1 MPRHYEGKLAK
12 AQLAKAPSAPE
23 WSTPAV
29 RTVARFLTCRQ
40 GILNLLWVQEKLAA
54 AEEHLWNTR
63 LEAALDEHRA
73 KVAAGVSQM
82 REGGAS
88 DLEIAVYEAEQ
99 AVEEAKIEACLPRP
113 QVRSHPSRK
122 FLPVLASGCDVSVFN
137 ALLRGSGVSRCRGGA
152 TAQC

>member
-1 MPRHYEGKLAK
+1 M
-12 AQLAKAPSAPE
+12 
-23 WSTPAV
+23 
-29 RTVARFLTCRQ
+29 C
-40 GILNLLWVQEKLAA
+40 VQEKLAA

-99 AVEEAKIEACLPRP
+99 AVEEAKIEARLPRP
-113 QVRSHPSRK
+113 QVAT
-122 FLPVLASGCDVSVFN
+122 LPGNS
-137 ALLRGSGVSRCRGGA
+137 LRGGLRLVTCLHVGCTDLRFVRGCRSISP
-152 TAQC
+152 